1 MNARTV
7 ALPLL
12 ALGVAAALWWQM
24 APPGSQNV
32 PAATW
37 RVGPT
42 DDFAQARNY
51 DELAAET
58 PIRLSFTC
66 TEARHAYVFS
76 HSREDG
82 TLLLFPSPDVESD
95 VANPL
100 PPGRSV
106 LPGKL
111 DGKPLSWS
119 NRAEIR
125 ATTTFVVV
133 ASQQPIAELE
143 ALLPKLRRWSNKVLP
158 DRSMQVTKPAG
169 VESIDGAP
177 GTELPAAVLRRA
189 AARSMS
195 ETQINGPLHPD
206 QQLAGVWSASFRVK
220 EKAGK

>member
-119 NRAEIR
+119 N
-125 ATTTFVVV
+125 
-133 ASQQPIAELE
+133 
-143 ALLPKLRRWSNKVLP
+143 KVLP

-169 VESIDGAP
+169 VASIDGAP